1 MTRPAG
7 LAPGGASGARTLLRL
22 APARAGG
29 RGPRRRAGPGR
40 AVRDAGPSRL
50 PDRVRARALDVRA
63 APGALGTGAAVRSAR
78 ADKMA
83 AMGLAGVADQA
94 AIDVFDKG
102 ARQARGAPRRP
113 RGRQRRGP
121 GPQPARSHRP
131 ARPGRVRSPGVEPP
145 PPPKPLQT
153 HHPRAT
159 TSASATP
166 RSATRADSPWP
177 TESPSPRGD
186 GSTAS
191 TAPRNTQR
199 PHPGPPG
206 RITPQWA
213 RDAGEVARAPRP
225 GHDTDPITPADRTRA
240 RRPPGAD
247 RRTGADPSPPA
258 ASAKPAITR
267 NGRRP
272 HRRHRAPGPPRPGRA
287 PNHRD
292 PRHHHHHPRPR
303 PRPAS

>member
-1 MTRPAG
+1 MLVPVFVWRSPDDPMTRPAG

-145 PPPKPLQT
+145 PAAKAPADPPPTGDNERLGHTPL
-153 HHPRAT
+153 R
-159 TSASATP
+159 
-166 RSATRADSPWP
+166 
-177 TESPSPRGD
+177 
-186 GSTAS
+186 
-191 TAPRNTQR
+191 
-199 PHPGPPG
+199 HPGRQPL
-206 RITPQWA
+206 
-213 RDAGEVARAPRP
+213 
-225 GHDTDPITPADRTRA
+225 AD
-240 RRPPGAD
+240 
-247 RRTGADPSPPA
+247 
-258 ASAKPAITR
+258 
-267 NGRRP
+267 
-272 HRRHRAPGPPRPGRA
+272 
-287 PNHRD
+287 
-292 PRHHHHHPRPR
+292 
-303 PRPAS
+303 